1 MIDIDQP
8 FNLVVGY
15 ISSTL
20 KVTLQFRKVKKL
32 AAALLPLR
40 GSVFLGARNIEIS
53 QDPCENRENLIGL
66 VVIEVLSF
74 GQKTLASL

>member
-40 GSVFLGARNIEIS
+40 GSVFLGARYIAYKYLKIHVKIE
-53 QDPCENRENLIGL
+53 R
-66 VVIEVLSF
+66 
-74 GQKTLASL
+74 T

>member
-1 MIDIDQP
+1 MMVFLKYLEYVSLLYLNCMIDIDQP

-40 GSVFLGARNIEIS
+40 GSVFLGARNI
-53 QDPCENRENLIGL
+53 
-66 VVIEVLSF
+66 
-74 GQKTLASL
+74 A

>member
-32 AAALLPLR
+32 TAALLPLR
-40 GSVFLGARNIEIS
+40 GSGFLGARNI
-53 QDPCENRENLIGL
+53 
-66 VVIEVLSF
+66 
-74 GQKTLASL
+74 A